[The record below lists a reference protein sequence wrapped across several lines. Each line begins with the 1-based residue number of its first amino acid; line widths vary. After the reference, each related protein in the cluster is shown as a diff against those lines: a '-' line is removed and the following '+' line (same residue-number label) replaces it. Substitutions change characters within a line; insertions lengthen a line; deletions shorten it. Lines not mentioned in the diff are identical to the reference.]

1 MDEKKEITTEDREEL
16 EYPLVIPEEKES
28 RDLWSNIKEL
38 RKKFRK
44 PEVVP
49 EEFRPAGVYNAA

>member
-28 RDLWSNIKEL
+28 IQKAGSSTGRI
-38 RKKFRK
+38 
-44 PEVVP
+44 P
-49 EEFRPAGVYNAA
+49 PAGVYNAA